1 MSEWNSVYCFWI
13 MIILIN
19 SFFVINS
26 FWFDLLTVT
35 KIHNMTTLSPLPFG
49 YRRLHIFIH
58 LLLFLKTFFLRCSDG
73 GRALPVGVSGAWYT
87 VCILLMHEAGRP
99 LIFPSP
105 VPAASQPPCVVCASG
120 SEKKK
125 QKHAFLKVHSPG
137 NEWKKCSS
145 YQSCLGSTINT
156 VNGRI
161 SYSTGIKTSPVCTQ
175 DTLELLILGG
185 LSW

>member
-26 FWFDLLTVT
+26 FWFDLLMVT

-49 YRRLHIFIH
+49 YRRLHIVIH

-87 VCILLMHEAGRP
+87 VWILFMHEAGRP

>member
-1 MSEWNSVYCFWI
+1 
-13 MIILIN
+13 MIIFN
-19 SFFVINS
+19 SFFFVIHS

-35 KIHNMTTLSPLPFG
+35 KIHNMTTRSLLPFG

-58 LLLFLKTFFLRCSDG
+58 LLLFLKTFLKMFRWWACTASRHFWCMIYSLNSLY
-73 GRALPVGVSGAWYT
+73 AWSG
-87 VCILLMHEAGRP
+87 P

-137 NEWKKCSS
+137 NKWKKCSS
-145 YQSCLGSTINT
+145 YQSCLGSTVNT

-175 DTLELLILGG
+175 DSLELLILGG